1 MNLPTSHTT
10 VRPLDYFRLLVQDE
24 MHLPLL
30 EAAASLGH
38 DAEGELDI
46 QEVLARVDRLAERLR
61 RRIAADAPPVQR
73 LRMLTQFFF
82 EELGFEVDAND
93 YYAPDNSYVH
103 RVLDRRR
110 GIPVSLAVVFLEI
123 AQAIGLHAGG
133 ISFPGHFL
141 VKVRLPQGEVILDP
155 ATGQS
160 LSRSMLEERLLPYR
174 EAQGLTGEL
183 EVPLGLFLQTAA
195 PRDILLRM
203 LRNLT
208 EIHRSERRWERLVP
222 VLDRVL
228 VLQPQAWLEFRE
240 RGMALAELGRWS
252 EALEDIRTY
261 LRECPLADDAPTMRE
276 RIAAMQRLLRLH

>member
-24 MHLPLL
+24 ARLPLL
-30 EAAASLGH
+30 EAAACLGH
-38 DAEGELDI
+38 DADAELDV
-46 QEVLARVDRLAERLR
+46 QEVLARVDRLSERLR
-61 RRIAADAPPVQR
+61 RRVAADAAPLQR
-73 LRMLTQFFF
+73 LRLLTQFFF

-93 YYAPDNSYVH
+93 YYAPDNSYLH

-110 GIPVSLAVVFLEI
+110 GIPVTLAVVFIEI

-155 ATGQS
+155 ASGQS
-160 LSRSMLEERLLPYR
+160 LSRTTLEERLVPYR

-195 PRDILLRM
+195 PKDILLRM
-203 LRNLT
+203 LRNLV

-228 VLQPQAWLEFRE
+228 VLQPEAWTEVRD
-240 RGMALAELGRWS
+240 RGMAQAELGRWA
-252 EALEDIRTY
+252 EALEDVRTY
-261 LRECPLADDAPTMRE
+261 LRECPHAEDAPAMRE
-276 RIAAMQRLLRLH
+276 RVVAMQRLLRLH